1 MDRPTGGIERIG
13 MEAYL
18 GLAEF
23 NKNVSSYGKSIEALV
38 SKTGKAAQASGKAS
52 AAITGK
58 GGLGG
63 ALGSLIP
70 VLGGVGAS
78 LVSIAGPLLAAGTGL
93 FALGKT
99 VVEVKEMITEALP
112 MEGVQKAFYALAA
125 SAGSSGQEMLAAF
138 RVASG
143 GMIDELTL
151 MQRFNKAAQL
161 VSLDFAVN
169 LPEAIGYLGKVSA
182 ATGESMDYLYN
193 SLITGVGRLS
203 KPILDNLNVMVDLEL
218 AYQDWAAANGK
229 VADSLTQTEKQAA
242 VMAQVMAQLRVNTA
256 ALTSP
261 TELAS
266 GAVAALGSEFA
277 NLRRDIGSIFLPA
290 VQAGATALR
299 QMILNI
305 REAIDVGGE
314 WRAGMVE
321 LGAWLK
327 AIVVTVG
334 GFGISMTEGLIG
346 PLGKGF
352 SELIL
357 FLGKIA
363 MAAAQWGANIVA
375 SLATGMIAAMR
386 TVLIPVFTTLARIMA
401 YWMAPGSPPRFAPD
415 IYDWGTATMGEF
427 IRGMTDADFGALNAI
442 QKPLQEVLDLFAA
455 QGRMEKGEVGPT
467 YVSISKR
474 IIADLQGTGKV
485 TEETLAAL
493 RETTGEYAEDVV
505 ALVQAELEL
514 AQATEAVERAE
525 KALDDARKRR
535 TQTQEELGDA
545 VREYNRL
552 LRMGAPTEKLTGQ
565 LAAIRAAE
573 KQVTL
578 AKQQEV
584 AAEANVETEREGLDA
599 LEESVQVRRA
609 ALDEM
614 LEMARALI
622 PPIESVAKALKD
634 VMDAA
639 KAEIEIPEPVLPK
652 VDFGVMFA
660 GLSGEIN
667 KRSRE
672 IEFEL
677 WKTIQRLTGLGG
689 PLDVLRAQVEL
700 TRLTWM
706 YEMEKVKKDTKDNV
720 DPTVT
725 RVNDLRVAVDKLFS
739 NPPMGIGVWE
749 ALQLHLG
756 DLVTVLN
763 ILAPLDE
770 SGLIANTAED
780 LRDLAKAMAD
790 VEAAIKVIPDW
801 LGQVGKD
808 LGKLD
813 DDIKKTIDTSLQ
825 WLEDKF
831 NSIRRAI
838 DAVRDAWAL
847 LTGQPPPQ
855 DPMTRAQRE
864 ALPPISP
871 PEPGVGRIDDEYAAG
886 TKHAKGGIAL
896 VGERGPEL
904 VVLPKGSTV
913 FTASETARMLG
924 QDYAHPDRSLVG
936 YTSPQGQ
943 PSKTVNL
950 TFGDVRIANDM
961 DWITFKAGVHKAVL
975 EGIA

>member
-1 MDRPTGGIERIG
+1 MDRSTGGIERIG

-23 NKNVSSYGKSIEALV
+23 NKNISSYGKSIEALV

-52 AAITGK
+52 AAITGR

-70 VLGGVGAS
+70 MLGGVGAS

-99 VVEVKEMITEALP
+99 IVEVREMITEALP
-112 MEGVQKAFYALAA
+112 LEGVQKAFYAIAA
-125 SAGSSGQEMLAAF
+125 SAGSTGDAVLEAF
-138 RVASG
+138 RKASG
-143 GMIDELTL
+143 GMVGELEL
-151 MQRFNKAAQL
+151 MQRFNKASQL
-161 VSLDFAVN
+161 VSKEFALG
-169 LPEAIGYLGKVSA
+169 LPEAIGYLGKIAA
-182 ATGESMDYLYN
+182 ATGDSMDYLLN

-203 KPILDNLNVMVDLEL
+203 GPILDNLNITLSLED
-218 AYQDWAAANGK
+218 AYKAWADENTRTVESMSKAE
-229 VADSLTQTEKQAA
+229 QQAA
-242 VMAQVMAQLRVNTA
+242 VLAVVMAKLKENTA

-261 TELAS
+261 TELAA
-266 GAVAALGSEFA
+266 GAVAALGAEFG

-299 QMILNI
+299 EMILNI

-314 WRAGMVE
+314 WRVGIVE

-334 GFGISMTEGLIG
+334 GFGISVIEGLIG

-386 TVLIPVFTTLARIMA
+386 TVLIPVFTTLAKIMA
-401 YWMAPGSPPRFAPD
+401 YWLAPGSPPRFAPD
-415 IYDWGTATMGEF
+415 IYDWGTAAMGEF
-427 IRGMTDADFGALNAI
+427 IRGMTDADFSALNAI

-505 ALVQAELEL
+505 ALVRAEIEL

-552 LRMGAPTEKLTGQ
+552 LRMGAPTEKLAGQ
-565 LAAIRAAE
+565 LAVIRAAE
-573 KQVTL
+573 KQVTI
-578 AKQQEV
+578 AKQQEQ
-584 AAEANVETEREGLDA
+584 AAEATVETEKEGLDA

-634 VMDAA
+634 VTDAIA
-639 KAEIEIPEPVLPK
+639 AAIEIPEPILPK
-652 VDFGVMFA
+652 IDFGVMFA

-667 KRSRE
+667 ARSRT

-689 PLDVLRAQVEL
+689 PLDVLRAQMEL
-700 TRLTWM
+700 TRLIWM
-706 YEMEKVKKDTKDNV
+706 SEMEKVRKDTEDNV

-725 RVNDLRVAVDKLFS
+725 KVNDLRVAVDNLFS
-739 NPPMGIGVWE
+739 NPPLGIGVWE

-756 DLVTVLN
+756 DLVTVLG
-763 ILAPLDE
+763 ILAPLDD

-813 DDIKKTIDTSLQ
+813 DDIKKAIDTSLQ

-831 NSIRRAI
+831 NSIRRA
-838 DAVRDAWAL
+838 
-847 LTGQPPPQ
+847 
-855 DPMTRAQRE
+855 
-864 ALPPISP
+864 
-871 PEPGVGRIDDEYAAG
+871 
-886 TKHAKGGIAL
+886 
-896 VGERGPEL
+896 
-904 VVLPKGSTV
+904 
-913 FTASETARMLG
+913 
-924 QDYAHPDRSLVG
+924 
-936 YTSPQGQ
+936 
-943 PSKTVNL
+943 
-950 TFGDVRIANDM
+950 
-961 DWITFKAGVHKAVL
+961 
-975 EGIA
+975 